1 MHCLHHTYTN
11 LCLYAIIRYF
21 GSYSTFFETLNMVQA
36 SNSLFPDRKGLMSRR
51 KLVVNCQL
59 SGDG

>member
-11 LCLYAIIRYF
+11 LCFYAIIRI
-21 GSYSTFFETLNMVQA
+21 SDHTALFFETLNMVQA
-36 SNSLFPDRKGLMSRR
+36 SNSLFSDRKGLMSRR

-59 SGDG
+59 PGDG